1 MASPTSAQ
9 IQHEVGLRTRMFDHY
24 FGDER
29 LVGTDRRRPGHIDD
43 FASHSHL
50 HRVQR
55 SSAFVSSDL
64 PKDRV
69 QIGGRLRGQDSAD
82 EVVDSWPL
90 LLAILPLDP
99 NRTSHDALSSSH
111 DVTLAATPS
120 IRRFSARVRDGP
132 LTHGSASVENDC
144 DVVSTTWK
152 TSYPNGINVQ
162 VYGLDDL
169 AEVAATIFDPP
180 VREHVSLYFYE
191 HPERYRAI
199 HLFAPR
205 RCHAPELRLS
215 LDYPEDHQLICAVY
229 ERLLPRYGED
239 FGAEEI
245 VRLLREEEPALAQI
259 NAHRVQRAPR

>member
-1 MASPTSAQ
+1 MGSSRFPGKVLA
-9 IQHEVGLRTRMFDHY
+9 EVAGRPALAWVV
-24 FGDER
+24 ER
-29 LVGTDRRRPGHIDD
+29 VRRARLIDD
-43 FASHSHL
+43 IVLATSIAPADDVL
-50 HRVQR
+50 EEWGNAMGLAVHRGSEDDVLQR
-55 SSAFVSSDL
+55 VVDAQSAVNS
-64 PKDRV
+64 
-69 QIGGRLRGQDSAD
+69 
-82 EVVDSWPL
+82 EVVVEVTGDC
-90 LLAILPLDP
+90 ILLDP
-99 NRTSHDALSSSH
+99 DLLDVGVRT
-111 DVTLAATPS
+111 
-120 IRRFSARVRDGP
+120 F
-132 LTHGSASVENDC
+132 VENDC